1 MSIPKN
7 QTVEISFDKFIM
19 DYYVDQAGVFARQQS
34 ILSNQARI
42 LSLLENR
49 DFEEVKKEVYE
60 RVEVNLKASLE
71 STYELMGFKSSED
84 KENK

>member
-42 LSLLENR
+42 LSLLEI
-49 DFEEVKKEVYE
+49 EILKKSKKRFMNE
-60 RVEVNLKASLE
+60 LK
-71 STYELMGFKSSED
+71 
-84 KENK
+84 